1 MTYAQT
7 VAKMK
12 HVSEVPDRR
21 EVPAPAPEMREAP
34 AAPEEREAPAA
45 MEERE
50 SPSAM
55 EEREA
60 PAAMEE
66 GEHPS
71 PSKERLLPPERGYP
85 ADQDEYGLPDMFS
98 KLRLDVPHEMRPRL
112 VGRKW
117 RNVRGIQERFG
128 VRITV
133 PFDNNQVVVSGAKE
147 NVLDAAE
154 YIDQNYIQ
162 RRVRRPREDGE
173 QPRELMYNEQLDVPT
188 AMRPRLVGR
197 GARNLNT
204 LRNRFNVGIN
214 VPRDTLVVRVFGQEE
229 NVKMAVQH
237 LHKYY
242 VERYEEE
249 QARMAQGEEEDAE
262 QQAEQEPAEDAEEE
276 QLAEE
281 EPAQEEADEESAQEA
296 EEEL

>member
-12 HVSEVPDRR
+12 HVPEAPDFREPPASPEVRESPAAPDVR
-21 EVPAPAPEMREAP
+21 ESPAAPEVREFPPVEVHEEEEAP
-34 AAPEEREAPAA
+34 AAPEEGEAPAA
-45 MEERE
+45 PRERMSQLGAE
-50 SPSAM
+50 
-55 EEREA
+55 
-60 PAAMEE
+60 
-66 GEHPS
+66 
-71 PSKERLLPPERGYP
+71 ERGYL
-85 ADQDEYGLPDMFS
+85 ADHDEYVLPDMFS

-117 RNVRGIQERFG
+117 RNVRSIQERFG

-133 PFDNNQVVVSGAKE
+133 PFDNNLVVVSGAKE
-147 NVLDAAE
+147 NVLDAAD
-154 YIDQNYIQ
+154 YIDQNFIQ
-162 RRVRRPREDGE
+162 RRIRRPREEGD

-214 VPRDTLVVRVFGQEE
+214 VPRDTLVVRVFGHEE

-237 LHKYY
+237 LNKYY

-249 QARMAQGEEEDAE
+249 QAR
-262 QQAEQEPAEDAEEE
+262 
-276 QLAEE
+276 
-281 EPAQEEADEESAQEA
+281 
-296 EEEL
+296 